1 MQRAQALFRASA
13 AHYRATV
20 LNAVREVQ
28 DDLSALRW
36 LAQEES
42 QSAAAAA
49 AAGKALNMAMALYR
63 DGAAS
68 YLDVITAQNVSLLA
82 EQAPIA
88 VRTRLLQTNIA
99 LILALGG
106 GWSANETVPAPT
118 IADLARD
125 DWKYVSW
132 KTTP

>member
-1 MQRAQALFRASA
+1 M
-13 AHYRATV
+13 

-36 LAQEES
+36 LAEEERRARRRRRRPS
-42 QSAAAAA
+42 
-49 AAGKALNMAMALYR
+49 KALDMAMALYR

-118 IADLARD
+118 VADLARD